1 MILAMSDSLR
11 RIEHL
16 PWNAPLAA
24 YEAQAASL
32 WNAYRAGDP
41 DAMKLFHNNLPRF
54 LNPEIPWLAR
64 DVAEGE
70 IENAALTLDDARLAV
85 ARIYSYRDWN
95 ALTSL
100 VTAVDDETSSTHEFE
115 RAVEA
120 VITGDAPT
128 LRAMLDANPALIR
141 ARSVRETCHDPPLHR
156 ATLLHYTAANGV
168 EGYRQK
174 SPPNAEEIARML
186 LEAGAPADA
195 LAGMYGAECTTLSML
210 VSSSPPAAAGVQV
223 PVTIA
228 LLDHGANP
236 NGAGH
241 GNWQSPL
248 VTALVFAFHDAA
260 RTLVARG
267 ASVDTVEK
275 AAGIGDL
282 ARCRA
287 LLATSTERERHAALS
302 LSAICGHTA
311 VVRFLIASGED
322 PNRLNPEGHHS
333 HSTPLHQ
340 ATCAGHLDTV
350 KALVELGARTD
361 TADTVWHGDPL
372 GWAEHCEQPHVAAYL
387 RTVTARARRQVER
400 E

>member
-1 MILAMSDSLR
+1 MNDRLR

-16 PWNAPLAA
+16 SWNAPLSA
-24 YEAQAASL
+24 YDTQAELL
-32 WNAYRAGDP
+32 WSAYRAGDP
-41 DAMKLFHNNLPRF
+41 GAMKLFHNNLPRF

-64 DVAEGE
+64 DVADGE
-70 IENAALTLDDARLAV
+70 IEGAALTLDDARMVV
-85 ARIYSYRDWN
+85 ARVHSFRNWN

-100 VTAVDDETSSTHEFE
+100 VRAVADVTSSVHEFE

-120 VITGDAPT
+120 VITGDAVT
-128 LRAMLDANPALIR
+128 LRTLLDVNPSLIH
-141 ARSVRETCHDPPLHR
+141 ARSERETCHDPPVHG

-174 SPPNAEEIARML
+174 SPKNAETVARML
-186 LEAGAPADA
+186 LDAGAHADA
-195 LAGMYGAECTTLSML
+195 LAGMYGAQCTTLSML
-210 VSSSPPAAAGVQV
+210 VSSSPPAAAGVQL
-223 PVTIA
+223 PVTHA

-236 NGAGH
+236 DGAGL

-248 VTALVFAFHDAA
+248 VTALVFGFHDAA
-260 RTLVARG
+260 NALVARG

-282 ARCRA
+282 DACRA
-287 LLATSTERERHAALS
+287 LISSSTERERHGALS
-302 LSAICGHTA
+302 LAAICGRTD

-340 ATCAGHLDTV
+340 AVCAGHLETV

-361 TADTVWHGDPL
+361 IPDTIWHGNAL
-372 GWAEHCEQPHVAAYL
+372 GWAEHCEQPQVAEYL
-387 RTVTARARRQVER
+387 KTVMT
-400 E
+400 